1 MKNLI
6 KNILKE
12 GDFDWVPKDEVDIP
26 LEDIQKWC
34 FETRYKI
41 APIIQKIDEF
51 LKSNHRNVVDFGRMT
66 DEEEVMYSIRQI
78 GVEFRNIY
86 GSLDEI
92 DEAVHD
98 ISISGE
104 DEEND

>member
-1 MKNLI
+1 MKDLI

-12 GDFDWVPKDEVDIP
+12 GDFDWVPKSTDEIP

-34 FETRYKI
+34 FESRYKI

-51 LKSNHRNVVDFGRMT
+51 VKSNHRNVVDFGRMT
-66 DEEEVMYSIRQI
+66 DEEEVMYSIKQI
-78 GVEFRNIY
+78 GVEFKNIY
-86 GSLDEI
+86 GSLNEI

-98 ISISGE
+98 ISISSE

>member
-1 MKNLI
+1 MKDLI

-12 GDFDWVPKDEVDIP
+12 GDFDWVPKDGDEIP
-26 LEDIQKWC
+26 LEDIKKWC

-41 APIIQKIDEF
+41 APIIQKLDEF
-51 LKSNHRNVVDFGRMT
+51 VKSNHRNVVDFGRMT
-66 DEEEVMYSIRQI
+66 DEEEVMYHIRQV
-78 GVEFRNIY
+78 GVEFKNIY
-86 GSLDEI
+86 GSLNEI

-98 ISISGE
+98 ISILGE

>member
-1 MKNLI
+1 MKDLI

-12 GDFDWVPKDEVDIP
+12 GDFDWVPKSTDEIP

-34 FETRYKI
+34 FESRYKI

-51 LKSNHRNVVDFGRMT
+51 VKSNHRNVVDFGRMT

-78 GVEFRNIY
+78 GVEFKNIY
-86 GSLDEI
+86 GSLNEI

-98 ISISGE
+98 ISISSK

>member
-1 MKNLI
+1 MKDLI
-6 KNILKE
+6 KKILKE
-12 GDFDWVPKDEVDIP
+12 GDFDWVPKSTDEIP

-34 FETRYKI
+34 FESRYKI

-51 LKSNHRNVVDFGRMT
+51 VKSNHRNVVDFGRMT

-78 GVEFRNIY
+78 GVEFKNIY
-86 GSLDEI
+86 GSLNEI

-98 ISISGE
+98 ISISSK